1 MEIAETRRRRL
12 NIRIAA
18 LLETVLRGRDSWSGD
33 IESGT
38 SLDGKPVHWFLA
50 AHRVGS
56 RMTLIE
62 TVTST
67 GRDARVV
74 RSWILAPGEDGQWHL
89 ESAKK
94 NHETVPDEWINDELE
109 ETIGRLED
117 PETAKSILEIP
128 KAKLIAPVI
137 PSPIMGIWPR
147 RFHAG
152 LGLAVFV
159 FAFFILMVVGTF
171 QFHNI
176 SNLVKSINSS
186 IGLSSVKQM
195 QTLQSMGVRLT
206 ALDNEMEELRGDV
219 RRERAAFEFSRKNT
233 AMSIRKQAD
242 ELSNSDFSRKRAYNY
257 LADQIEYAESYGF
270 ILRQLSRL
278 PEDNA
283 QAETL
288 MVTDR
293 ANIVPLSAYR
303 STVAGL
309 SYPVRLDGKDAD
321 GKDFM
326 ISSGFGEL
334 RASGIGTGGYLPH
347 MAVDIINV
355 RNILT
360 VTPSNFI
367 IRFPGEPGSV
377 VSSAGGQVVDKGYS
391 DVYGWYI
398 EVSHPITST
407 WQERYSGIR
416 HLTTFYS
423 HFASA
428 PEWLEGDMVAQNE
441 KLGDIGN
448 TGLATGP
455 HLHFEV
461 RVYRENAEF
470 QGVLGKF
477 DRMNPYVRSTDN

>member
-1 MEIAETRRRRL
+1 MTRRSRL
-12 NIRIAA
+12 TMRIVA
-18 LLETVLRGRDSWSGD
+18 LIETVLRGRDSWSGD

-38 SLDGKPVHWFLA
+38 SLDGKPVHWFLV
-50 AHRVGS
+50 AHRVGP
-56 RMTLIE
+56 RITLIE

-74 RSWILAPGEDGQWHL
+74 RSWILAPREDGQWNL
-89 ESAKK
+89 ESATK
-94 NHETVPDEWINDELE
+94 NHEMVPDEWINDELE

-128 KAKLIAPVI
+128 KAKLIAPVV
-137 PSPIMGIWPR
+137 PSPIMGTWPR

-152 LGLAVFV
+152 LGLAAFV

-186 IGLSSVKQM
+186 IGISSVKHT
-195 QTLQSMGVRLT
+195 QTLQSMGTRLT
-206 ALDNEMEELRGDV
+206 SLDNELEELRGDV
-219 RRERAAFEFSRKNT
+219 RRERMAFEFSRKNT

-242 ELSNSDFSRKRAYNY
+242 ELPNSDLSRKRAYNY
-257 LADQIEYAESYGF
+257 LADQIEYAESYGR

-278 PEDNA
+278 PDDNA

-288 MVTDR
+288 MMTDR
-293 ANIVPLSAYR
+293 ANIVPLSAYM
-303 STVAGL
+303 STVSDL
-309 SYPVRLDGKDAD
+309 IYPVRLDGKEAD
-321 GKDFM
+321 GRDFM
-326 ISSGFGEL
+326 ISSGFGTL
-334 RASGIGTGGYLPH
+334 RASSLGTGGYLPH

-360 VTPSNFI
+360 VTPSNSI

-377 VSSAGGQVVDKGYS
+377 VSAADGQVVNKGYS
-391 DVYGWYI
+391 GVYGWYI
-398 EVSHPITST
+398 EVSHPTTSI
-407 WQERYSGIR
+407 WKERYSGLR

-423 HFASA
+423 HLAND
-428 PEWLEGDMVAQNE
+428 PEWREGDLVLQNE

-448 TGLATGP
+448 TGRATGP

-470 QGVLGKF
+470 QGVLGTF
-477 DRMNPYVRSTDN
+477 DRMNPYVRSPDN